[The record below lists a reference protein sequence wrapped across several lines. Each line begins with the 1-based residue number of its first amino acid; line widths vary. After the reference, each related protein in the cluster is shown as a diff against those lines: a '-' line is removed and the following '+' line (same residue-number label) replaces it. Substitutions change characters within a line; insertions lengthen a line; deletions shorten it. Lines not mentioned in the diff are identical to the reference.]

1 MLLAEFPPLLQATI
15 PPPRRTNR
23 TIRLNIVFHPRRRS
37 GVAKN
42 KKQANTAPPP
52 TDHRPPGRAGYL
64 KPEVA
69 PAAEAVNVAVPA
81 EVPEIFTGDVEPK
94 LNVGIFCAPVGLEAI
109 VAMSATFPVNPPDGV
124 IVTVPEALDPRLTVI
139 VPPVIVKPGAAVTV
153 TGAVPVLG
161 A

>member
-1 MLLAEFPPLLQATI
+1 LLLAEFPPLLQATT
-15 PPPRRTNR
+15 PPPRTTNR

-42 KKQANTAPPP
+42 KKQAITAPPP
-52 TDHRPPGRAGYL
+52 TDHRTRGRAGYFTA
-64 KPEVA
+64 EVA
-69 PAAEAVNVAVPA
+69 AAVETVNVAVPA
-81 EVPEIFTGDVEPK
+81 EFPEIFTGVVEPK
-94 LNVGIFCAPVGLEAI
+94 LNVGIFCAPLGLEAI
-109 VAMSATFPVNPPDGV
+109 VAVSATLPVNPPDGV

-153 TGAVPVLG
+153 TEAVPVLG